1 MKYQALTLVTAPTSL
16 PITLLEAKEHL
27 RVDHSAED
35 LLIEQLIKAAAD
47 YVGGRNGYTGRALN
61 TQTWDVYFDEF
72 TEIMQLPLPPLQSV
86 TSIQYRD
93 TDGNYQTLST
103 SLYSVRTATEPAAIL
118 VKDGEQYPDTQVAW
132 DAVKIRCVLGYTSTP
147 DAVKAAIKLVI
158 GDLYQNREA
167 QTLVNGA
174 QYEINNTVKA
184 LLYPYRVDV
193 GL

>member
-1 MKYQALTLVTAPTSL
+1 MKYQAITLITAPTSL

-27 RVDHSAED
+27 RVDHSTED

-61 TQTWDVYFDEF
+61 TQTWDVYFDAF
-72 TEIMQLPLPPLQSV
+72 TDVMQLPLPPLQSI
-86 TSIQYRD
+86 TNIQYRD

-103 SLYSVRTATEPAAIL
+103 ALYSVRTATEPAAIL
-118 VKDGEQYPDTQVAW
+118 VKDGEQYPSTQIAW
-132 DAVKIRCVLGYTSTP
+132 DAVKIRCVFGYTSTP
-147 DAVKAAIKLVI
+147 DAIKAAVKLVI

-167 QTLVNGA
+167 QTLSNGA
-174 QYEINNTVKA
+174 IYEINNTVKS